1 MFMGEYNHT
10 IDPKNRLIVPAKF
23 REGLGENFVISSGLD
38 GCLYLTP
45 ANEWEKFT
53 EQLMALPNTME
64 ARQVQRHFLR
74 NANECELDKQGRILV
89 PQNLKDSVG
98 LEKNILLIG
107 VGKRVEL
114 WAEEK
119 YETLACSESM
129 EALVEKMST
138 IYGLNF

>member
-10 IDPKNRLIVPAKF
+10 IDPKNRVIVPAKF
-23 REGLGENFVISSGLD
+23 REGLGENFIISAGLD

-45 ANEWEKFT
+45 ATEWEKFT
-53 EQLMALPNTME
+53 EQLMKLPNTME

-89 PQNLKDSVG
+89 PQNLKESVG
-98 LEKNILLIG
+98 LEKNIILIG
-107 VGKRVEL
+107 VGKRVEV
-114 WAEEK
+114 WASEK
-119 YETLACSESM
+119 YDSLTVDESM

-138 IYGLNF
+138 EFGLIF